1 MEKSHLETVNDNILF
16 YIIKLI
22 INDYSVDEI
31 VQDNELIED
40 NSFTDSCQ
48 DAAKVVGLDLSF
60 LDINYIISTVK
71 LNQNFD
77 FSTKKPTST
86 LNRPKAK
93 LYKFDV
99 DEFRTEYIRRT
110 YVNKI
115 TSYSPEIIL
124 STINA
129 EQYEGTLYWW
139 DGYELDSDYYDGET
153 TDVKIDKSSI
163 EEVD

>member
-16 YIIKLI
+16 YIIKLV

-31 VQDNELIED
+31 VKDNELIED
-40 NSFTDSCQ
+40 SSFRDSCD

-71 LNQNFD
+71 LNQNLD
-77 FSTKKPTST
+77 FSTKKPTSI

-99 DEFRTEYIRRT
+99 DEFRTEYVRTT

-115 TSYSPEIIL
+115 TSYSPDIIL

-129 EQYEGTLYWW
+129 KEYDGSLEWW
-139 DGYELDSDYYDGET
+139 DGYELEADYYDGET
-153 TDVKIDKSSI
+153 TDVKVDTSSI